1 MTNESENKN
10 GETKESFTE
19 KLQAHK
25 SEASAP
31 PPTEATAALGTALA
45 AVERAYMEFPG
56 LLAAYSAQYPLFIG
70 SIYNAARDPHD
81 EAKSAIDARTEIA
94 DELNV
99 GRAPSSE
106 RVCSTGKSSV
116 V

>member
-1 MTNESENKN
+1 MTTESENKN

-31 PPTEATAALGTALA
+31 PPTEAKAALGKALA

-56 LLAAYSAQYPLFIG
+56 IRAAYAAHYPLFVG
-70 SIYNAARDPHD
+70 SISKAARDQHHEP
-81 EAKSAIDARTEIA
+81 KSESADSAEIA
-94 DELNV
+94 DNEN
-99 GRAPSSE
+99 E
-106 RVCSTGKSSV
+106 
-116 V
+116 

>member
-1 MTNESENKN
+1 MTTESENKN

-31 PPTEATAALGTALA
+31 PPTEAKAALGKALA

-56 LLAAYSAQYPLFIG
+56 IRAAYAAQYPLFIG
-70 SIYNAARDPHD
+70 SIYTAPRDQPDEATPATDDTDANAA
-81 EAKSAIDARTEIA
+81 A
-94 DELNV
+94 DRNE
-99 GRAPSSE
+99 G
-106 RVCSTGKSSV
+106 G
-116 V
+116 